1 MQPNHYKPNKELT
14 PQEKK
19 AKRELKKQ
27 LKIQK
32 TRVRLENRLRHAI
45 RRNDARIEQETRM
58 ALDAFDEHN
67 HTTAT
72 PSGEIIPLEDET
84 PERQFLLHICSELQ
98 RKQTIQHNKD
108 KRHCQTQQARTLLR
122 HMTKGSQEKRMFQDS
137 DALWGYTRH
146 KFFERAM
153 LVCTSFM
160 KLRESHEELWNQLRS
175 VRRICS
181 IGCGPG
187 NDAVGVAAFL
197 KETGSPNLERA
208 VLMDWALEDWKV
220 VVKPLEKIICPTHI
234 SAMEMSSCDV
244 AESLL
249 DSDANR
255 HPKQLL
261 VNQPM
266 DLFLISYLLTEV
278 RGQWHAFVND
288 IIHISSPSTLYYF
301 AEPTPWQLHVLRKSF
316 EDQLEFVWVDSSM
329 GQPHLQPLDNRV
341 GPGVL
346 LGRKR

>member
-1 MQPNHYKPNKELT
+1 MQPDHCKPNKELT
-14 PQEKK
+14 LQENK
-19 AKRELKKQ
+19 AKRALKKQ

-32 TRVRLENRLRHAI
+32 TRVRLENKLRHAMK
-45 RRNDARIEQETRM
+45 RNDLHTEQETRV

-67 HTTAT
+67 HTDTS
-72 PSGEIIPLEDET
+72 SGKVIPLEEET

-98 RKQTIQHNKD
+98 RKQSTAHDKD
-108 KRHCQTQQARTLLR
+108 KKHCQTQLAKTLLR

-137 DALWGYTRH
+137 NALWGYTRH

-160 KLRESHEELWNQLRS
+160 KLRESHEELWNRLRS

-197 KETGSPNLERA
+197 KETNSPNLERA
-208 VLMDWALEDWKV
+208 VLMDWALEDWTV
-220 VVKPLEKIICPTHI
+220 VVKPLEKIICPAYINT
-234 SAMEMSSCDV
+234 MDLSSCDV

-249 DSDANR
+249 DSDFNR
-255 HPKQLL
+255 NAKQLL

-278 RGQWHAFVND
+278 RGQWHDFVKD
-288 IIHISSPSTLYYF
+288 IIDISSPNTLYYC

-316 EDQLEFVWVDSSM
+316 EDQLEFMWIDSSM